1 MGLRLLLDATIPTA
15 TVGRLLAT
23 RGHDVA
29 GLNQEPAL
37 DGLDDEAVLELATR
51 DASVLVTSNTADYP
65 RILREWASLAR
76 SHAGVILLRG
86 GDPTAPEIVLQRI
99 DLWIE
104 RRPQQEHWIDF
115 AALADL
121 DSVLRPE
128 DGSSRGSRPGV

>member
-23 RGHDVA
+23 HGHDVA

-51 DASVLVTSNTADYP
+51 DASVLVTGNTADYP
-65 RILREWASLAR
+65 RILREWASLGR
-76 SHAGVILLRG
+76 SHAGVILLHG
-86 GDPTAPEIVLQRI
+86 GDPTAPEIVLRCI

-104 RRPQQEHWIDF
+104 RRPKQENWIDF
-115 AALADL
+115 VALAD
-121 DSVLRPE
+121 VGAGAGGRRPVRQE
-128 DGSSRGSRPGV
+128 V